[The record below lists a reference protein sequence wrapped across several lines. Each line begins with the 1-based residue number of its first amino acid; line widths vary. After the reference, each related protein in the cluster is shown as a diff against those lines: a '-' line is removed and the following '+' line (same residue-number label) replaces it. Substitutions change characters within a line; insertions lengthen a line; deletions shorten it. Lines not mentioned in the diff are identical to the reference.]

1 MNLVIRPQKVRKDKK
16 TYILEFS
23 SEYEFRQALF
33 SIDAMISMAEN
44 EKSDEL
50 KQKLMDLK
58 GKMADRCDDKY
69 AHDDIVL
76 STRLFEDEILN
87 FILDLFFF
95 TGAERAFYDEIG
107 KTKEEQQYRKAIEKY
122 KDLQTEHSRRLTER
136 NIVNDIVRHF
146 EDGSLSDG
154 IAYLYDK
161 NIQMDEELVAINEKM
176 IDQINELKNVSV
188 QKQKMLKE
196 MYHLEDLNENE
207 GGKEDG

>member
-50 KQKLMDLK
+50 KQKLLDLK
-58 GKMADRCDDKY
+58 GKIADRCDDKY

-76 STRLFEDEILN
+76 STRLFEDEILS

-95 TGAERAFYDEIG
+95 TGAERAFHDEIG

-122 KDLQTEHSRRLTER
+122 KDLQTEHSWRSTEL
-136 NIVNDIVRHF
+136 NIINDIVRHF

-154 IAYLYDK
+154 VEYLYDK
-161 NIQMDEELVAINEKM
+161 NIQMNEELMTLNEKM
-176 IDQINELKNVSV
+176 IDLINELKNASM